1 LACASSSI
9 CLLENALATTF
20 FVEATNESKEE
31 GCYLYYDRPQCVWIR
46 SGKVIGRTLL
56 VRHKEHHKSSKLQT
70 TKDYESKFY
79 RTYPSIEALSQMGN
93 HAYCRH
99 GTFEKLQLFSG
110 LTFSRERNTEF
121 LISNSGIFN
130 WPDELL
136 KNIEKVNFAGTRS
149 IKEKQLHMGCL
160 PL

>member
-1 LACASSSI
+1 
-9 CLLENALATTF
+9 
-20 FVEATNESKEE
+20 
-31 GCYLYYDRPQCVWIR
+31 
-46 SGKVIGRTLL
+46 VIGRTLL

-149 IKEKQLHMGCL
+149 IKEKQLHMVAYLCELAYDIALGSDHNVSESPGFEM
-160 PL
+160 PLGIFGGGKED